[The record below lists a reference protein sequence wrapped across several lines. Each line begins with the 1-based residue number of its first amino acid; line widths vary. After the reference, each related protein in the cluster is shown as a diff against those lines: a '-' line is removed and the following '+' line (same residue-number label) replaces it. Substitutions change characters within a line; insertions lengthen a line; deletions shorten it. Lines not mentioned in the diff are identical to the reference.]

1 MVASTH
7 PVDEVLP
14 FGQMLAVGIQ
24 HVLVMYAGAIAV
36 PLIIGAALKLPKDQ
50 VAFLIS
56 SDLFACGL
64 VTLIQCIG
72 IWKFG
77 IRLPVIM
84 GVSFAPVGPMV
95 AMANSGAGLTGIFG
109 ATMAAGVFAIL
120 IAPFFGR
127 LMRFFPPIVTGTIIL
142 TIGFTL
148 FPVAINWAGG
158 GRGSPTF
165 GDPRNLLIAVVV
177 LLAILVINK
186 YLKGFL
192 ANISVLLGMVIG
204 FLIALPMGF
213 VDFSGIGQAA
223 WFAPVR
229 PFAFGMPTFDIAAIA
244 SLCLVMVVIMV
255 ESLGMFLALGDLARR
270 PVSRDDASRGLRTD
284 GLGTLIGGIFNTFPH
299 SSFSQNIGLVGIT
312 GVRSR
317 WVVVVSGVLLMLLGL
332 LAEAVELHRVD
343 SRGGAR
349 RRRNRNVRDGRR
361 DGREDTQQG
370 ELREQEQS
378 ADRGDQSRRR
388 LDSARRADFLPPDS
402 VMGRAAHAQRHHARG
417 DFRDRAERVLQS
429 QRDRRGSG
437 AATRRGHS
445 DEPAHRPARRVS
457 RPGSVRLTRRTR
469 ACRPSPS
476 SRA

>member
-332 LAEAVELHRVD
+332 LPKLSNFIASIPVVVL
-343 SRGGAR
+343 GGAGIAMFGM
-349 RRRNRNVRDGRR
+349 V
-361 DGREDTQQG
+361 
-370 ELREQEQS
+370 
-378 ADRGDQSRRR
+378 
-388 LDSARRADFLPPDS
+388 
-402 VMGRAAHAQRHHARG
+402 
-417 DFRDRAERVLQS
+417 
-429 QRDRRGSG
+429 
-437 AATRRGHS
+437 AATGVKILSKVNYESKNNLLIVAISLGVGSIPLAAPTFFHQIPSWAAPLTHS
-445 DEPAHRPARRVS
+445 GITLAAIFAIGLNAFFNRSETAEEVERQLAEDIPMSLRTGQHDE
-457 RPGSVRLTRRTR
+457 
-469 ACRPSPS
+469 
-476 SRA
+476 

>member
-332 LAEAVELHRVD
+332 LPKLSNFIASIPVVVL
-343 SRGGAR
+343 GGAGIAMFGM
-349 RRRNRNVRDGRR
+349 V
-361 DGREDTQQG
+361 
-370 ELREQEQS
+370 
-378 ADRGDQSRRR
+378 
-388 LDSARRADFLPPDS
+388 
-402 VMGRAAHAQRHHARG
+402 
-417 DFRDRAERVLQS
+417 
-429 QRDRRGSG
+429 
-437 AATRRGHS
+437 AATGVKILSKVNYESKNNLLIVAISLGVGSIPLAAPTFFHQMPSWAAPLTHS
-445 DEPAHRPARRVS
+445 GITLAAIFAIGLNAFFNRSETAEEVERQLAEDIPMSLRTGQHDE
-457 RPGSVRLTRRTR
+457 
-469 ACRPSPS
+469 
-476 SRA
+476 

>member
-1 MVASTH
+1 MAQTIQSAVH

-14 FGQMLAVGIQ
+14 AAQMLAVGIQ

-56 SDLFACGL
+56 SDLFACGI

-72 IWKFG
+72 VWKFG
-77 IRLPVIM
+77 IRLPIIM

-95 AMANSGAGLTGIFG
+95 AMASSGAGITTIFG
-109 ATMAAGVFAIL
+109 ATIAAGVFAVL

-142 TIGFTL
+142 TIGMTL

-165 GDPRNLLIAVVV
+165 GDPKNLMIASVV
-177 LLAILVINK
+177 LLAILLINK
-186 YLKGFL
+186 FLRGFI

-204 FLIALPMGF
+204 FVIALA
-213 VDFSGIGQAA
+213 SGLVNFAGVGQAA

-255 ESLGMFLALGDLARR
+255 ESLGMFLALGDLAGR
-270 PVSRDDASRGLRTD
+270 PVDRIAATRGLRTD
-284 GLGTLIGGIFNTFPH
+284 GIGTVIGGIFNTFPH

-312 GVRSR
+312 GVKSR
-317 WVVVVSGVLLMLLGL
+317 WVVAVSGVILMLLGL
-332 LAEAVELHRVD
+332 LPKLSNLIASIPVVVL
-343 SRGGAR
+343 GGAGIAMFGMVAATGVKILSKVEYENKNNLLIIAISLGVGVIPLAAPTFFEHMPKWAGPLTHSGITLAAVFAILLNALF
-349 RRRNRNVRDGRR
+349 NRGKSAEEV
-361 DGREDTQQG
+361 GREIASDMP
-370 ELREQEQS
+370 LS
-378 ADRGDQSRRR
+378 LHSHDGD
-388 LDSARRADFLPPDS
+388 
-402 VMGRAAHAQRHHARG
+402 
-417 DFRDRAERVLQS
+417 
-429 QRDRRGSG
+429 
-437 AATRRGHS
+437 
-445 DEPAHRPARRVS
+445 
-457 RPGSVRLTRRTR
+457 
-469 ACRPSPS
+469 
-476 SRA
+476 

>member
-36 PLIIGAALKLPKDQ
+36 PLIIGAALRLPKDQ

-165 GDPRNLLIAVVV
+165 GDPRNLLIAAVV

-229 PFAFGMPTFDIAAIA
+229 PFAFGMPTFNIAAIA

-332 LAEAVELHRVD
+332 LPKLSNFIASIPVVVL
-343 SRGGAR
+343 GGAGIAMFGM
-349 RRRNRNVRDGRR
+349 V
-361 DGREDTQQG
+361 
-370 ELREQEQS
+370 
-378 ADRGDQSRRR
+378 
-388 LDSARRADFLPPDS
+388 
-402 VMGRAAHAQRHHARG
+402 
-417 DFRDRAERVLQS
+417 
-429 QRDRRGSG
+429 
-437 AATRRGHS
+437 AATGVKILSKVNYESKNNLLIVAISLGVGSIPLAAPTFFHQIPSWAAPLTHS
-445 DEPAHRPARRVS
+445 GITLAAIFAIGLNAFFNRSETAEEVERQLAEDIPMSLRTGQHDE
-457 RPGSVRLTRRTR
+457 
-469 ACRPSPS
+469 
-476 SRA
+476 

>member
-1 MVASTH
+1 MAVSTH

-36 PLIIGAALKLPKDQ
+36 PLIIGAALRLPKDQ

-142 TIGFTL
+142 TIGITL

-158 GRGSPTF
+158 GRGSPAF
-165 GDPRNLLIAVVV
+165 GEPTNLLIAVVV
-177 LLAILVINK
+177 LLAILLINK

-204 FLIALPMGF
+204 FLLALPFGL
-213 VDFSGIGQAA
+213 VDFSGIGRAA

-229 PFAFGMPTFDIAAIA
+229 PFAFGMPTFDVAAIA

-255 ESLGMFLALGDLARR
+255 ESLGMFLALGDLTRR
-270 PVSRDDASRGLRTD
+270 PVTRDDASRGLRTD

-332 LAEAVELHRVD
+332 LPKLANFIASIPVVVL
-343 SRGGAR
+343 GGAGIAMFGMVAATGVKILSKVDYESKNNLLIVAISLGVGVIPLAAPTFFHLMPSWAAPLTHSGITLAAIFAIVLNAFF
-349 RRRNRNVRDGRR
+349 NRGETIEEVERQLAEELPMSLRTGRR
-361 DGREDTQQG
+361 DE
-370 ELREQEQS
+370 
-378 ADRGDQSRRR
+378 
-388 LDSARRADFLPPDS
+388 
-402 VMGRAAHAQRHHARG
+402 
-417 DFRDRAERVLQS
+417 
-429 QRDRRGSG
+429 
-437 AATRRGHS
+437 
-445 DEPAHRPARRVS
+445 
-457 RPGSVRLTRRTR
+457 
-469 ACRPSPS
+469 
-476 SRA
+476 

>member
-165 GDPRNLLIAVVV
+165 GDPRNLLIAAVV

-229 PFAFGMPTFDIAAIA
+229 PFAFGMPTFNIAAIA

-332 LAEAVELHRVD
+332 LPKLSNFIASIPVVVL
-343 SRGGAR
+343 GGAGIAMFGM
-349 RRRNRNVRDGRR
+349 V
-361 DGREDTQQG
+361 
-370 ELREQEQS
+370 
-378 ADRGDQSRRR
+378 
-388 LDSARRADFLPPDS
+388 
-402 VMGRAAHAQRHHARG
+402 
-417 DFRDRAERVLQS
+417 
-429 QRDRRGSG
+429 
-437 AATRRGHS
+437 AATGVKILSKVNYESKNNLLIVAISLGVGSIPLAAPTFFHQMPSWAAPLTHS
-445 DEPAHRPARRVS
+445 GITLAAIFAIGLNAFFNRSETAEEVERQLAEDIPMSLRTGQHDE
-457 RPGSVRLTRRTR
+457 
-469 ACRPSPS
+469 
-476 SRA
+476 

>member
-165 GDPRNLLIAVVV
+165 GDPRNLLIAAVV

-229 PFAFGMPTFDIAAIA
+229 PFAFGMPTFNIAAIA

-332 LAEAVELHRVD
+332 LPKLSNFIASIPVVVL
-343 SRGGAR
+343 GGAGIAMFGMVAATGVKILSKVNYESKNNLLIVAISLGVGSIPLAAPTSSTRCRHGPR
-349 RRRNRNVRDGRR
+349 RSRTAASR
-361 DGREDTQQG
+361 
-370 ELREQEQS
+370 
-378 ADRGDQSRRR
+378 SRRFSR
-388 LDSARRADFLPPDS
+388 
-402 VMGRAAHAQRHHARG
+402 
-417 DFRDRAERVLQS
+417 
-429 QRDRRGSG
+429 SG
-437 AATRRGHS
+437 
-445 DEPAHRPARRVS
+445 
-457 RPGSVRLTRRTR
+457 
-469 ACRPSPS
+469 
-476 SRA
+476 

>member
-50 VAFLIS
+50 IGFLIS
-56 SDLFACGL
+56 SDLFACGV

-142 TIGFTL
+142 TIGVTL

-165 GDPRNLLIAVVV
+165 GDLHNLMIAAVV
-177 LLAILVINK
+177 LLAILLINK

-204 FLIALPMGF
+204 FLIALPLGL
-213 VDFSGIGQAA
+213 VDFSGVGRAA

-229 PFAFGMPTFDIAAIA
+229 PFAFGMPTFDVAAIA

-255 ESLGMFLALGDLARR
+255 ESLGMFLALGDLALR
-270 PVSRDDASRGLRTD
+270 PVTRDDASRGLRTD

-332 LAEAVELHRVD
+332 LPKLSNFIASIPVVVL
-343 SRGGAR
+343 GGAGIAMFGMVAATGVKILSKVNYENKNNLLIVAISLGVGTIPLVAPTFFHQMPPWGGPVTHSGITLAAIFSIGLNAFF
-349 RRRNRNVRDGRR
+349 NR
-361 DGREDTQQG
+361 G
-370 ELREQEQS
+370 ETAEEVERQLAEELPMSLRT
-378 ADRGDQSRRR
+378 G
-388 LDSARRADFLPPDS
+388 
-402 VMGRAAHAQRHHARG
+402 
-417 DFRDRAERVLQS
+417 
-429 QRDRRGSG
+429 QRD
-437 AATRRGHS
+437 
-445 DEPAHRPARRVS
+445 E
-457 RPGSVRLTRRTR
+457 
-469 ACRPSPS
+469 
-476 SRA
+476 

>member
-109 ATMAAGVFAIL
+109 ATMAAGVFAIV

-332 LAEAVELHRVD
+332 LPKLSNFIASIPVVVL
-343 SRGGAR
+343 GGAGIAMFGM
-349 RRRNRNVRDGRR
+349 V
-361 DGREDTQQG
+361 
-370 ELREQEQS
+370 
-378 ADRGDQSRRR
+378 
-388 LDSARRADFLPPDS
+388 
-402 VMGRAAHAQRHHARG
+402 
-417 DFRDRAERVLQS
+417 
-429 QRDRRGSG
+429 
-437 AATRRGHS
+437 AATGVKILSKVNYESKNNLLIVAISLGVGSIPLAAPTFFHQIPSWAAPLTHS
-445 DEPAHRPARRVS
+445 GITLAAIFAIGLNAFFNRSETAEEVERQLAEDIPMSLRTGQHDE
-457 RPGSVRLTRRTR
+457 
-469 ACRPSPS
+469 
-476 SRA
+476 